1 MQLEAPP
8 AAESEPTDSTVKD
21 VISQVVSEV
30 AQQYDQHAAVSEE
43 AAHQGA
49 TATAHEEAVPD
60 TVADQLEGP
69 ESARQEPAT
78 AGQQPDI
85 DSRTVSPSPEGNEAA
100 VPADG
105 QDAVAVESAAGAGAM
120 EVCE

>member
-49 TATAHEEAVPD
+49 TVTTAVPFAAFPLPFHCLALNFRRRSAGD
-60 TVADQLEGP
+60 
-69 ESARQEPAT
+69 SARGSR
-78 AGQQPDI
+78 AGH
-85 DSRTVSPSPEGNEAA
+85 G
-100 VPADG
+100 G
-105 QDAVAVESAAGAGAM
+105 
-120 EVCE
+120 

>member
-1 MQLEAPP
+1 MCI
-8 AAESEPTDSTVKD
+8 TVHAMWT
-21 VISQVVSEV
+21 VI
-30 AQQYDQHAAVSEE
+30 QH
-43 AAHQGA
+43 
-49 TATAHEEAVPD
+49 D
-60 TVADQLEGP
+60 GP
-69 ESARQEPAT
+69 NHLGLRYQT